1 MHKERSNKKNKI
13 NKNKNRAKQTT
24 KIIEIKGSNFVFGI
38 GVIAIARAI
47 ALAHHWTLSSKLP
60 KSSSPQ
66 EEEEKWSL

>member
-13 NKNKNRAKQTT
+13 NKNNNRATT
-24 KIIEIKGSNFVFGI
+24 KIIEIKGFNFAFGI
-38 GVIAIARAI
+38 GVIAIAIAI